1 MVKQLEPA
9 LAPWRAR
16 LWRIIFET
24 DTPAGRTFDVA
35 LLVAIIASVIAVML
49 ESVTSV
55 AEHWGPELRLAEYVF
70 TALFTVEYVLR
81 LVCVT
86 RASVYARSL
95 LGVIDLVAILPTYLS
110 FLLPG
115 AQSMLV
121 IRALRLLRVFRV
133 FKLGRFLGEA
143 NVLTTALR
151 ASRRKVL
158 VFLGTVWLL
167 VLIFGTAM
175 YLIEG
180 AENGFT
186 SIPRSM
192 YWAVVTMTTVGYGDI
207 TPLTVP
213 GQILAAFIM
222 VMGYS
227 IIAVPTGIVSAEMM
241 EARRTGKRCPSC
253 GAIGHDADAQYC
265 RHCGESMLAR

>member
-1 MVKQLEPA
+1 MPFQLEPA

-24 DTPAGRTFDVA
+24 DTPSGRTFDVA
-35 LLVAIIASVIAVML
+35 LLIAIVASVIAVTL

-55 AEHWGPELRLAEYVF
+55 ADRYGRELRLAEYVF
-70 TALFTVEYVLR
+70 TGLFTIEYVLR
-81 LVCVT
+81 LLCVT
-86 RASVYARSL
+86 RPSVYARSL
-95 LGVIDLVAILPTYLS
+95 FGIIDLIAILPTYLS

-115 AQSMLV
+115 AQSLLV

-133 FKLGRFLGEA
+133 LKLGRFLGEA

-158 VFLGTVWLL
+158 VFLGTVLVL

-180 AENGFT
+180 EESGFT
-186 SIPRSM
+186 SIPRAMSR
-192 YWAVVTMTTVGYGDI
+192 A
-207 TPLTVP
+207 PC
-213 GQILAAFIM
+213 
-222 VMGYS
+222 
-227 IIAVPTGIVSAEMM
+227 TGRS
-241 EARRTGKRCPSC
+241 
-253 GAIGHDADAQYC
+253 
-265 RHCGESMLAR
+265 